1 MSNHDGPEPSIARSG
16 GVSIHYESTGAG
28 VPVLLV
34 MGLGLTAAAWW
45 RTVPVLA
52 EGLRVLA
59 FDNRGVG
66 RSDRPP
72 GPYSLAQMADDA
84 VAVLDAAEAE
94 RAHVYGISLGGMIAQ
109 EIALRHPERVRSLV
123 LGATSPG
130 GARATGP
137 DAAVQAFFAR
147 RAGMPAEEA
156 AWAAVPYNYGAAT
169 RERHAQRIAED
180 IGQRLRFRLD
190 PASYLL
196 QLAAGMRHDA
206 YARLRGIAV
215 PALVVHGSEDRMMP
229 PANAHALVEALPDAR
244 LELWDGAG
252 HLYMTDEPRA
262 DRAILRFLLSG

>member
-1 MSNHDGPEPSIARSG
+1 VQARNG
-16 GVSIHYESTGAG
+16 AVKIHYESTGIG
-28 VPVLLV
+28 VPVLLI
-34 MGLGLTAAAWW
+34 MGLGMTVTAWW

-66 RSDRPP
+66 RSDRAR

-84 VAVLDAAEAE
+84 VAVLDAAQEE

-109 EIALRHPERVRSLV
+109 ELAIRHPARVRSV
-123 LGATSPG
+123 VFGATSPG
-130 GARATGP
+130 GQQATGP
-137 DAAVQAFFAR
+137 DSAVQAFFAR

-156 AWAAVPYNYGAAT
+156 AWASVPYNYGAAT

-180 IGQRLRFRLD
+180 IAQRLQFRLD
-190 PASYLL
+190 PASYLA
-196 QLAAGMRHDA
+196 QLSAGMAHDA
-206 YARLRGIAV
+206 CPRLGQITG
-215 PALVVHGSEDRMMP
+215 PALVVHGGEDRMMP
-229 PANAHALVEALPDAR
+229 PANAQALVQALPDAR

-262 DRAILRFLLSG
+262 DRAILRFLLST